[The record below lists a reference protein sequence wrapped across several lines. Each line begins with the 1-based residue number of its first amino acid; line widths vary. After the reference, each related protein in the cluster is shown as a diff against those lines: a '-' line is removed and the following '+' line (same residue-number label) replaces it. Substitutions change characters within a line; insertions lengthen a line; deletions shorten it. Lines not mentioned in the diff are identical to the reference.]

1 MIKYKKRK
9 RRSGNK
15 IDEGGNKGGGVVNF
29 HVSLITIKQYHSFY
43 LFQKDLIQ
51 HSILLG
57 QLMPRD

>member
-15 IDEGGNKGGGVVNF
+15 IDEWGNKGGGVVNF

-51 HSILLG
+51 QLIVLG
-57 QLMPRD
+57 QLMWRD